1 MDEATV
7 RAGVDRVI
15 DVVGGRRRLVAAGCL
30 AIAVLAALHALRP
43 APPATVT
50 VWAAAH
56 DLTGGRPLGAADLAR
71 VALPA
76 SAVPAG
82 ALRAGTQVSGRLL
95 AAPVRRGE
103 PLTDLRLLGPS
114 LLAALPEDGLVAIP
128 VRIADGSA
136 AAAVVKPGDLVD
148 ILETADPQAGGP
160 RRSTTVATRLRVLTV
175 PGTVTGTDGSGLVV
189 VAATPAQAG
198 ALAQAS
204 AAASLTVT
212 IERP

>member
-1 MDEATV
+1 MDEASL
-7 RAGVDRVI
+7 RAGARRAVDLL
-15 DVVGGRRRLVAAGCL
+15 GGRRRLLAAGFL
-30 AIAVLAALHALRP
+30 AIAVVAGLRTLSP
-43 APPATVT
+43 APPATVK

-56 DLTGGRPLGAADLAR
+56 DLAGGRPLGAADLTR
-71 VALPA
+71 VALPVA
-76 SAVPAG
+76 VVPAG
-82 ALRAGTQVSGRLL
+82 ALRVGTRVLGRLL

-114 LLAALPEDGLVAIP
+114 LLAALPETGLVAIP

-136 AAAVVKPGDLVD
+136 AAAVVKPGDVVD
-148 ILETADPQAGGP
+148 VLEIADPQASGL

-175 PGTVTGTDGSGLVV
+175 PGPGAGSDGSGLVV
-189 VAATPAQAG
+189 LAATPAQAA